1 MTASLAAGD
10 WLGGLDADSV
20 LRGQGADA
28 ARVRARSPRLTA
40 IAERAAR
47 EGVRLLEPRV
57 TYRILGVR
65 SHEHDRVLLDGGEAL
80 TGSLVAGRLQAASLV
95 AVLVATIGRDLERRV
110 SWMFGRDLPYAL
122 ALDGLGSAAVERLA
136 RSARRLLTERAR
148 QRGWRAT
155 APLSPGMEGWP
166 LGPGQREVFRLLD
179 PNACGV
185 QLTEEGFLVPRKTL
199 TFALGLGAC
208 VAAAEEA
215 EACDFCAARPRCRH
229 RSPHGT
235 PR

>member
-47 EGVRLLEPRV
+47 DGLALLAPRV
-57 TYRILGVR
+57 TYRILAVR
-65 SHEHDRVLLDGGEAL
+65 SREDDRVVLGGGKTL
-80 TGSLVAGRLQAASLV
+80 TGPLVAGRLRAASMV
-95 AVLVATIGRDLERRV
+95 AVVVATIGRGLEGRV
-110 SWMFGRDLPYAL
+110 SRMFGRDLPYAL

-136 RSARRLLTERAR
+136 RSARRHLVERAR
-148 QRGWRAT
+148 KKGWSAT

-166 LGPGQREVFRLLD
+166 LGAGQREVFRLLD
-179 PNACGV
+179 PGACAV
-185 QLTEEGFLVPRKTL
+185 ELTEEGFVVPRKTL

-208 VAAAEEA
+208 VAAGDEV
-215 EACDFCAARPRCRH
+215 EACDSCAARPRCRH

-235 PR
+235 PG

>member
-10 WLGGLDADSV
+10 WLDGLDADSV
-20 LRGQGADA
+20 LRGQGADS

-65 SHEHDRVLLDGGEAL
+65 SREHDRVLLDGDKAL
-80 TGSLVAGRLQAASLV
+80 TGPLVSGQLREASKV
-95 AVLVATIGRDLERRV
+95 AVLVATIGHGLEARV
-110 SWMFGRDLPYAL
+110 SRMFGRDLPYAL
-122 ALDGLGSAAVERLA
+122 ALDGLGCAAVEGLA
-136 RSARRLLTERAR
+136 RSARRHLTERAR
-148 QRGWRAT
+148 NKGWRAT

-179 PNACGV
+179 PRVCGV
-185 QLTEEGFLVPRKTL
+185 QLTDEGFLVPRKTL

-208 VAAAEEA
+208 VAQGDEA
-215 EACDFCAARPRCRH
+215 QACDSCAARPRCRY

-235 PR
+235 LR